1 MGGTKARLQ
10 RKEKVVGVK
19 MRGKLEMDKFS
30 KSLLGTGRMEMGLK
44 LDGFAR
50 SPPLWSGRMEA
61 HFHWVGNC
69 EEVMEELMMDDSG

>member
-1 MGGTKARLQ
+1 MGGTKARRQ
-10 RKEKVVGVK
+10 RKEKVVGVE
-19 MRGKLEMDKFS
+19 MRGKLEMDMFS